1 MHTMHLLPSAEIQ
14 PNLELKTRPK
24 PVLGSL
30 PLAFALPYGSPY
42 FGRVLSYV
50 RKMLMKLTTGLIVI
64 KHFSLSMMVGL
75 WH

>member
-1 MHTMHLLPSAEIQ
+1 MYGNMHSMD
-14 PNLELKTRPK
+14 
-24 PVLGSL
+24 
-30 PLAFALPYGSPY
+30 GSPY

-50 RKMLMKLTTGLIVI
+50 RKMFMKLTTGLIVI